1 MAAKKTNAARILD
14 RLGIQYDIV
23 EYQVDEDDLS
33 ATHVAETVGQS
44 PDIIFKTLVA
54 RGEKNGIVVFVIP
67 GGDELNLKAAA
78 QVMGDKKVAMI
89 QVKEL
94 LPLTGYIRGGCSPF
108 GMKKNFPTY
117 IHDSVLT
124 HSHVYVSAGVRGMQ
138 LVVNPHD
145 LIRATDATTYN
156 LID

>member
-14 RLGIQYDIV
+14 QMGIHYSIA
-23 EYQVDEDDLS
+23 EYQVDEADLS
-33 ATHVAETVGQS
+33 ATHVADIIGQS

-54 RGEKNGIVVFVIP
+54 RGEKKGIAVFIIP

-78 QVMGDKKVAMI
+78 QAIGDKKVSMI

-94 LPLTGYIRGGCSPF
+94 MPLTGYIRGGCSPL

-117 IHDSVLT
+117 VHDSVL
-124 HSHVYVSAGVRGMQ
+124 SYPEVYVSAGVRGMQ
-138 LVVNPHD
+138 LVISPKD
-145 LIRATDATTYN
+145 LIRATNATTWK

>member
-1 MAAKKTNAARILD
+1 MATKKTNAARILD
-14 RLGIQYDIV
+14 NLGIQYSLV
-23 EYQVDEDDLS
+23 EYQVDEEDLS

-44 PDIIFKTLVA
+44 PDVIFKTLVA
-54 RGEKNGIVVFVIP
+54 RGEKNGIAVFIIP

-78 QVMGDKKVAMI
+78 QAMGDKKVALI

-117 IHDSVLT
+117 IHKSVLT
-124 HSHVYVSAGVRGMQ
+124 HPKVYVSAGVRGMQ
-138 LVVNPHD
+138 VVISPKD
-145 LIRATDATTYN
+145 LIRATKATTCN
-156 LID
+156 LVE